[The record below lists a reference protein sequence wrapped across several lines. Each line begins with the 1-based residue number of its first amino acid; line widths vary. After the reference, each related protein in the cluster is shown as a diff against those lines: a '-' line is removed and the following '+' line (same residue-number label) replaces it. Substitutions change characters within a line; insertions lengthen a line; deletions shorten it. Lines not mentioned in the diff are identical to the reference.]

1 MPARVD
7 TEAPQADPTG
17 PLLTRLGQSSFD
29 PVDFLNDVL
38 PAVNLS
44 SQNHAQK
51 ATRSAQIQS
60 TSADTLSLLSSLNTI
75 NIRASSDL
83 ATLTDEIIRSGN
95 RLAYEV
101 EVLRGDV
108 NGLHEL
114 LTDSLREEI
123 RHFVQEPAVDEAPVD
138 SFDAG
143 AAPTTEVQTSPNE
156 PDFMRRLRLLGKVK
170 KRLEGVVAAFGEA
183 MKWPIP
189 PSELSM
195 ASSLISVSAP
205 ELGIQSTAED
215 DKAREVLKGIR
226 AEINDLLALDG
237 GSHRGLEAAAERV
250 EEYRHLALLWKGTNE
265 ERARVKFVD
274 TLARM
279 VDDRRK
285 VLDAPRNA
293 RAEGALP
300 PGLGMGKTTKA
311 SSESGGA
318 AGLFRNLQRLKDD
331 LYLE

>member
-1 MPARVD
+1 MPARID
-7 TEAPQADPTG
+7 TEAPQADANG

-38 PAVNLS
+38 PPVNLS
-44 SQNHAQK
+44 SQTHAQK
-51 ATRSAQIQS
+51 ATRSTQIQS
-60 TSADTLSLLSSLNTI
+60 TSSDTLSILSSLNGI

-83 ATLTDEIIRSGN
+83 STLTDEIIRSGN

-114 LTDSLREEI
+114 LTDSLKEDI
-123 RHFVQEPAVDEAPVD
+123 GHFVQTHAVNGVPVD
-138 SFDAG
+138 SSDPDPPAT
-143 AAPTTEVQTSPNE
+143 AEAQTSKKE
-156 PDFMRRLRLLGKVK
+156 PDFMTQLRLLGKVK
-170 KRLEGVVAAFGEA
+170 KRLEAVVTAFGEA

-189 PSELSM
+189 PSEVSG

-205 ELGIQSTAED
+205 ELGMQSTAED
-215 DKAREVLKGIR
+215 DKAREVLRGIR
-226 AEINDLLALDG
+226 TGINDLLVADG
-237 GSHRGLEAAAERV
+237 GSHRGLEAAAQRV
-250 EEYRHLALLWKGTNE
+250 EEYRDLALLWKGTNE

-274 TLARM
+274 TLIRM

-285 VLDAPRNA
+285 TLDASRNT
-293 RAEGALP
+293 RAEGTLP
-300 PGLGMGKTTKA
+300 PGVGAGKTTKG
-311 SSESGGA
+311 SSEGGGA